1 MMEKLSNETDKMLL
15 ERLNLVNYNIEV
27 AAKKSGRDFTDITLV
42 CATKTVDADIINKAI
57 DFGVKNIGENRVQE
71 FLKKYDDIDKKNC
84 SIHFIGHLQTNK
96 VKDIVGKVEMIQSVD
111 SLDLAKVISKISQKR
126 EVLTDILIEV
136 NIGNDKNKF
145 GVLAP
150 DLEGL
155 IYDISK
161 LKNIKVK
168 GLMTI
173 PPISKEPDDA
183 KFYFDNMR
191 NLFID
196 IADKKIDNISI
207 DFLSM
212 GMSQDYVS
220 AIECGANMI
229 RLGSCIFGNRN

>member
-1 MMEKLSNETDKMLL
+1 MMERLSSEIDKKLS

-27 AAKKSGRDFTDITLV
+27 AARKSGRNFADITLV
-42 CATKTVDADIINKAI
+42 CATKTVDTDIINRVI

-71 FLKKYDDIDKKNC
+71 LLRKYDGINKETCN
-84 SIHFIGHLQTNK
+84 IHFIGHLQTNK
-96 VKDIVGKVEMIQSVD
+96 VKDIVGKVRMIQSVD
-111 SLDLAKVISKISQKR
+111 SLGLANMMSKFSQKKD
-126 EVLTDILIEV
+126 VLTDVLIEV

-145 GVLAP
+145 GILTKG
-150 DLEGL
+150 LQEL
-155 IYDISK
+155 IYNISK
-161 LKNIKVK
+161 LKNIKVR

-173 PPISKEPDDA
+173 PPISKKPDDA
-183 KFYFDNMR
+183 RFYFNNMY

-196 IADKKIDNISI
+196 IANKKIDNVSM

-229 RLGSCIFGNRN
+229 RLGECIFGKRD